1 MTFPVSILNTGKTNQ
16 DPKTIEDDSIFGPS
30 RSQLKRVKCKVPMI
44 SNELRLR
51 DNRRKVLQLSLRKL
65 ENIQSSEENLRR
77 SVCINNT
84 FARLTA
90 DIRHEKQQNRV
101 QHNKYVL
108 KSFCTWIYRE
118 NFFKRKSGMLKNKD
132 NSIKE
137 NFQCNQQVKCKSINS
152 TTLDNDLETLD
163 MELTSSPILL
173 YDPEITQNHEQLQ
186 QAVVSRKRKIA
197 AEYEKR
203 WEEEKNNDRL
213 VEALSSYQFYLP
225 SSRLL
230 SAIEDLPQQ
239 ENRLKLS
246 DIEAFLTN
254 NSDGIQVMNSVDCSH
269 STTINNSLANNCGK
283 AALMDHSGIVQS
295 LVVASLET

>member
-1 MTFPVSILNTGKTNQ
+1 MTFPVTQLNTAKTNQ
-16 DPKTIEDDSIFGPS
+16 ESKTVEDDSIFGPP
-30 RSQLKRVKCKVPMI
+30 RTQLKRVKCKVPMI

-51 DNRRKVLQLSLRKL
+51 DNRRKVIQLSLRKL
-65 ENIQSSEENLRR
+65 EKIQSSEENLRR

-84 FARLTA
+84 FCCLTA

-101 QHNKYVL
+101 HHNN
-108 KSFCTWIYRE
+108 S
-118 NFFKRKSGMLKNKD
+118 KRKSSTLKSKGHC
-132 NSIKE
+132 IKE
-137 NFQCNQQVKCKSINS
+137 NFQCNQQTKYNSMTS
-152 TTLDNDLETLD
+152 TTLDRDLESLD
-163 MELTSSPILL
+163 RELISSPILL

-197 AEYEKR
+197 ADYEKR
-203 WEEEKNNDRL
+203 WEEEKNNERL

-230 SAIEDLPQQ
+230 SAIEDFPVD
-239 ENRLKLS
+239 ENRLKFS

-254 NSDGIQVMNSVDCSH
+254 NSNNDDIQVVSGTVDFTQSN
-269 STTINNSLANNCGK
+269 TINNALVNNLHNNIGSNCGK